1 MDEELPY
8 FYALLGVARD
18 ATAEQIKK
26 AWRIKARQYHP
37 DYNKEPYAEA
47 HFKQVQEA
55 YAVLSDVAQRAE
67 YDARGP
73 QFNREDR
80 EILSNAEGLLT
91 ENVLAWASDPKN
103 DHNTADLLAHLESLF
118 YTLETNATAA
128 VFEGEKVA
136 ARLAR
141 QINKLKYKGKRD
153 FLTIALQSRREAVLG
168 QKSNHEKLL
177 KIVEVSRAILK
188 DYDFECMRSL
198 PYGSIGRVSS
208 TQGYPHVFTI
218 PGT

>member
-8 FYALLGVARD
+8 FYAILGVTRD
-18 ATAEQIKK
+18 ATAEQIKR

-37 DYNKEPYAEA
+37 DYNKEPHAEA
-47 HFKQVQEA
+47 QFKEVQEA

-73 QFNREDR
+73 QFNLEDR

-91 ENVLAWASDPKN
+91 ENVLTWAADPKN
-103 DHNTADLLAHLESLF
+103 DHNTADLLTHLAALLQA
-118 YTLETNATAA
+118 LETNATAA
-128 VFEGEKVA
+128 VLEGEKIA
-136 ARLAR
+136 ARFAR

-153 FLTIALQSRREAVLG
+153 FLTIALQSRREAVLA
-168 QKSNHEKLL
+168 QKANHEKML
-177 KIVEVSRAILK
+177 KIVEVARKILT

-198 PYGSIGRVSS
+198 PHA
-208 TQGYPHVFTI
+208 YPHVSYTRSTAFMFD
-218 PGT
+218 PGV